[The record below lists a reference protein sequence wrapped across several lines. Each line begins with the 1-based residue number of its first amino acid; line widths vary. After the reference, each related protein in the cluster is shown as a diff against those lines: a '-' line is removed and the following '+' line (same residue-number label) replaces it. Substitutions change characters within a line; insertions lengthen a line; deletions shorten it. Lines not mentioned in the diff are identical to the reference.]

1 MKSKITPQMHHMT
14 QEFHKYGP
22 AFVSPEWE
30 DSAGIEGAVERRAEE
45 MISNADDWCELFER
59 AACSKEGREAMVD
72 FMNEQVAGYDPHER
86 AALLLKYAMM
96 DVATAVATQELEQ

>member
-22 AFVSPEWE
+22 AL
-30 DSAGIEGAVERRAEE
+30 SAIIADAVERRAEG
-45 MISNADDWCELFER
+45 MIRNADDWCELFER

-86 AALLLKYAMM
+86 AARLLKYAMM